1 MSVINTNVSAL
12 NAQSALTVNSRN
24 MGVVMQQL
32 STGSRINSAKDDAA
46 GLAIGQNMTSQIRGL
61 DQAVRNANDGIS
73 MLQTADG
80 ALVETSNMLQRMRE
94 LSVQSANGT
103 LSDTQRGYIN
113 TEFTNLS
120 SQIGKIATETV
131 WNGKQLLA
139 ASSATGTS
147 GDATNTVASTAS
159 IAASAGQASVAS
171 AAAYS
176 AYDTFTFQTG
186 QSANTIAVQISA
198 MTETGL
204 GIAGMN
210 ISTQAAGTAA
220 LTKLDTALASVNSQR
235 ATLGAV
241 TNRLTYAADNMASI
255 STNISASRSRIM
267 DTDYAQATSQLAKT
281 QIIQQ
286 AATAMLAQANQQP
299 QSVLALLK

>member
-46 GLAIGQNMTSQIRGL
+46 GLAISQNMTSQIRGL

-73 MLQTADG
+73 LLQTADG

-94 LSVQSANGT
+94 LGVQSANGT
-103 LSDTQRGYIN
+103 LSSTQRGYLN

-120 SQIGKIATETV
+120 TQIGKIASETV
-131 WNGKQLLA
+131 WNGKAILLGTEGDTT
-139 ASSATGTS
+139 SS
-147 GDATNTVASTAS
+147 
-159 IAASAGQASVAS
+159 
-171 AAAYS
+171 
-176 AYDTFTFQTG
+176 TFTFQTG
-186 QSANTIAVQISA
+186 QSSGTTITATITA
-198 MTETGL
+198 MTVSGL
-204 GIAGMN
+204 VLGAAAVD
-210 ISTQAAGTAA
+210 TQANAVTA
-220 LTKLDTALASVNSQR
+220 LGLVDTALASVNSQR
-235 ATLGAV
+235 ATIGAV
-241 TNRLTYAADNMASI
+241 TNRLTYAADNMSNI

>member
-24 MGVVMQQL
+24 QNVVMQQL

-46 GLAIGQNMTSQIRGL
+46 GLAISQNMTSQIRGL

-73 MLQTADG
+73 LLQTADG
-80 ALVETSNMLQRMRE
+80 ALVATSNMLQRMRE

-103 LSDTQRGYIN
+103 LSDTQRGYLN
-113 TEFTNLS
+113 TEFTSLS

-131 WNGKQLLA
+131 WNGKQLLS
-139 ASSATGTS
+139 ASSASGTS
-147 GDATNTVASTAS
+147 GDGTNTVASTAS
-159 IAASAGQASVAS
+159 IPSSAGQATVAS
-171 AAAYS
+171 AASYAG
-176 AYDTFTFQTG
+176 YDTFTFQTG
-186 QSANTIAVQISA
+186 QSTNTISVQISA

-204 GIAGMN
+204 AIAGMN
-210 ISTQAAGTAA
+210 ISTLAAGQNA

-235 ATLGAV
+235 ATIGAV
-241 TNRLTYAADNMASI
+241 TNRLTYAADNMANI

>member
-46 GLAIGQNMTSQIRGL
+46 GLAISQNMTSQIRGL

-73 MLQTADG
+73 LLQTADG

-103 LSDTQRGYIN
+103 LSDVQRGYLN

-120 SQIGKIATETV
+120 DQIGQIASDTV
-131 WNGKQLLA
+131 WNGKAILA
-139 ASSATGTS
+139 GTA
-147 GDATNTVASTAS
+147 GDASTSTA
-159 IAASAGQASVAS
+159 
-171 AAAYS
+171 
-176 AYDTFTFQTG
+176 FTFQTG
-186 QSANTIAVQISA
+186 QSSTTTIAATITA
-198 MTETGL
+198 MTVSGLVLSAAAVGTQANAVTAL
-204 GIAGMN
+204 GIV
-210 ISTQAAGTAA
+210 
-220 LTKLDTALASVNSQR
+220 DTALASVNSQR
-235 ATLGAV
+235 ATIGAV
-241 TNRLTYAADNMASI
+241 TNRLTYAADNMANI